1 MNYTQD
7 MNLLS
12 TSGYCMPFEEKD
24 RDVQLTL
31 RYGKQKHPKT
41 GESFFHHGIDFKT
54 NNYFLAAVA
63 DGVVSGIGIDRKQ
76 YGLYVVIKYSKYE
89 VTYSHMSNVFMQ
101 FGQQVKAG
109 LAVGVSSDLLHME
122 VKYDGEEIDPV
133 EFITM
138 LYGNAKTWSEKGKAQ
153 PEFVAID
160 MDVHTDYDKDKDE
173 IEKLMMRFFAN
184 YMNDLHEG
192 LYSCPQ
198 RTEQSLRH
206 LFSAAAMKDYF
217 YESMPSMVNPLG
229 IGRRSVPLVSKVQ
242 NLLIGDFLNYMALRH
257 QIFLSTM
264 TSLEK
269 KKAEEQALSDGILID
284 PLAGLDIDIQS
295 FDIPRI
301 VSVYP
306 DQAGLRWWTKSW
318 FNNSEDGE
326 AAIEIEREQ
335 AIRFLLNQIDKEE
348 WLEEYFPKQMEM
360 YHNAIEQTKE
370 QLLQQS
376 I

>member
-12 TSGYCMPFEEKD
+12 ISGYCMPFEEKD

-269 KKAEEQALSDGILID
+269 KKLKSK
-284 PLAGLDIDIQS
+284 P
-295 FDIPRI
+295 
-301 VSVYP
+301 YP
-306 DQAGLRWWTKSW
+306 T
-318 FNNSEDGE
+318 
-326 AAIEIEREQ
+326 
-335 AIRFLLNQIDKEE
+335 
-348 WLEEYFPKQMEM
+348 EY
-360 YHNAIEQTKE
+360 
-370 QLLQQS
+370 
-376 I
+376 

>member
-89 VTYSHMSNVFMQ
+89 VTYSHMSNVFMH

-153 PEFVAID
+153 PEFIAID
-160 MDVHTDYDKDKDE
+160 MDVHTDYDNDKGE
-173 IEKLMMRFFAN
+173 IEKLMMRFFTN

-269 KKAEEQALSDGILID
+269 KRL
-284 PLAGLDIDIQS
+284 
-295 FDIPRI
+295 
-301 VSVYP
+301 
-306 DQAGLRWWTKSW
+306 KSKPYTT
-318 FNNSEDGE
+318 E
-326 AAIEIEREQ
+326 
-335 AIRFLLNQIDKEE
+335 
-348 WLEEYFPKQMEM
+348 
-360 YHNAIEQTKE
+360 H
-370 QLLQQS
+370 
-376 I
+376 

>member
-160 MDVHTDYDKDKDE
+160 MDVNTDYDNDKDE

-229 IGRRSVPLVSKVQ
+229 IGRRSIPLVSKVQ

-269 KKAEEQALSDGILID
+269 KKLKSK
-284 PLAGLDIDIQS
+284 P
-295 FDIPRI
+295 
-301 VSVYP
+301 YP
-306 DQAGLRWWTKSW
+306 T
-318 FNNSEDGE
+318 
-326 AAIEIEREQ
+326 
-335 AIRFLLNQIDKEE
+335 
-348 WLEEYFPKQMEM
+348 EY
-360 YHNAIEQTKE
+360 
-370 QLLQQS
+370 
-376 I
+376 

>member
-89 VTYSHMSNVFMQ
+89 VTYSHMSNVFMH

-264 TSLEK
+264 TSFEK
-269 KKAEEQALSDGILID
+269 KKLKSK
-284 PLAGLDIDIQS
+284 P
-295 FDIPRI
+295 
-301 VSVYP
+301 YP
-306 DQAGLRWWTKSW
+306 T
-318 FNNSEDGE
+318 
-326 AAIEIEREQ
+326 
-335 AIRFLLNQIDKEE
+335 
-348 WLEEYFPKQMEM
+348 EY
-360 YHNAIEQTKE
+360 
-370 QLLQQS
+370 
-376 I
+376 

>member
-160 MDVHTDYDKDKDE
+160 MDVHTDYDNDKDE

-192 LYSCPQ
+192 LYNCPQ

-242 NLLIGDFLNYMALRH
+242 NLLIGDFLNYMALCH

-269 KKAEEQALSDGILID
+269 KKLKSK
-284 PLAGLDIDIQS
+284 P
-295 FDIPRI
+295 
-301 VSVYP
+301 YP
-306 DQAGLRWWTKSW
+306 T
-318 FNNSEDGE
+318 
-326 AAIEIEREQ
+326 
-335 AIRFLLNQIDKEE
+335 
-348 WLEEYFPKQMEM
+348 EY
-360 YHNAIEQTKE
+360 
-370 QLLQQS
+370 
-376 I
+376 

>member
-1 MNYTQD
+1 
-7 MNLLS
+7 
-12 TSGYCMPFEEKD
+12 MPFEEKD

-160 MDVHTDYDKDKDE
+160 MDVNTDYDNDKDE

-269 KKAEEQALSDGILID
+269 KKLKSK
-284 PLAGLDIDIQS
+284 P
-295 FDIPRI
+295 
-301 VSVYP
+301 YP
-306 DQAGLRWWTKSW
+306 T
-318 FNNSEDGE
+318 
-326 AAIEIEREQ
+326 
-335 AIRFLLNQIDKEE
+335 
-348 WLEEYFPKQMEM
+348 EY
-360 YHNAIEQTKE
+360 
-370 QLLQQS
+370 
-376 I
+376 

>member
-12 TSGYCMPFEEKD
+12 ISGYCMPFEEKD

-217 YESMPSMVNPLG
+217 YESIPSMVNPLG
-229 IGRRSVPLVSKVQ
+229 IGRRSMPLVSKVQ

-269 KKAEEQALSDGILID
+269 KKLKSK
-284 PLAGLDIDIQS
+284 P
-295 FDIPRI
+295 
-301 VSVYP
+301 YP
-306 DQAGLRWWTKSW
+306 T
-318 FNNSEDGE
+318 
-326 AAIEIEREQ
+326 
-335 AIRFLLNQIDKEE
+335 
-348 WLEEYFPKQMEM
+348 EY
-360 YHNAIEQTKE
+360 
-370 QLLQQS
+370 
-376 I
+376 

>member
-109 LAVGVSSDLLHME
+109 LAVGVSSDLLHLE

-160 MDVHTDYDKDKDE
+160 MDVHTDYDNDKDE

-192 LYSCPQ
+192 LYNCPQ

-269 KKAEEQALSDGILID
+269 KKLKSK
-284 PLAGLDIDIQS
+284 P
-295 FDIPRI
+295 
-301 VSVYP
+301 YP
-306 DQAGLRWWTKSW
+306 T
-318 FNNSEDGE
+318 
-326 AAIEIEREQ
+326 
-335 AIRFLLNQIDKEE
+335 
-348 WLEEYFPKQMEM
+348 EY
-360 YHNAIEQTKE
+360 
-370 QLLQQS
+370 
-376 I
+376 

>member
-138 LYGNAKTWSEKGKAQ
+138 LYGNAKTWSEKGKVQ

-269 KKAEEQALSDGILID
+269 KKLKSK
-284 PLAGLDIDIQS
+284 P
-295 FDIPRI
+295 
-301 VSVYP
+301 YP
-306 DQAGLRWWTKSW
+306 T
-318 FNNSEDGE
+318 
-326 AAIEIEREQ
+326 
-335 AIRFLLNQIDKEE
+335 
-348 WLEEYFPKQMEM
+348 EY
-360 YHNAIEQTKE
+360 
-370 QLLQQS
+370 
-376 I
+376 

>member
-109 LAVGVSSDLLHME
+109 LAVGVSSDLLHIE

-160 MDVHTDYDKDKDE
+160 MDVNTDYDNDKDE

-269 KKAEEQALSDGILID
+269 KKLKSK
-284 PLAGLDIDIQS
+284 P
-295 FDIPRI
+295 
-301 VSVYP
+301 YP
-306 DQAGLRWWTKSW
+306 T
-318 FNNSEDGE
+318 
-326 AAIEIEREQ
+326 
-335 AIRFLLNQIDKEE
+335 
-348 WLEEYFPKQMEM
+348 EY
-360 YHNAIEQTKE
+360 
-370 QLLQQS
+370 
-376 I
+376 

>member
-160 MDVHTDYDKDKDE
+160 MDVNTDYDKDKDE

-269 KKAEEQALSDGILID
+269 KKLKSK
-284 PLAGLDIDIQS
+284 P
-295 FDIPRI
+295 
-301 VSVYP
+301 YP
-306 DQAGLRWWTKSW
+306 T
-318 FNNSEDGE
+318 
-326 AAIEIEREQ
+326 
-335 AIRFLLNQIDKEE
+335 
-348 WLEEYFPKQMEM
+348 EY
-360 YHNAIEQTKE
+360 
-370 QLLQQS
+370 
-376 I
+376 

>member
-1 MNYTQD
+1 MNYTQA

-160 MDVHTDYDKDKDE
+160 MDVHTDYDNDKDE

-192 LYSCPQ
+192 LYNCPQ

-269 KKAEEQALSDGILID
+269 KKLKSK
-284 PLAGLDIDIQS
+284 P
-295 FDIPRI
+295 
-301 VSVYP
+301 YP
-306 DQAGLRWWTKSW
+306 T
-318 FNNSEDGE
+318 
-326 AAIEIEREQ
+326 
-335 AIRFLLNQIDKEE
+335 
-348 WLEEYFPKQMEM
+348 EY
-360 YHNAIEQTKE
+360 
-370 QLLQQS
+370 
-376 I
+376 

>member
-160 MDVHTDYDKDKDE
+160 MDVHTDYDNDKDE

-192 LYSCPQ
+192 LYNCPQ

-242 NLLIGDFLNYMALRH
+242 NLLIGDFLNYMALRY

-269 KKAEEQALSDGILID
+269 KKLKSK
-284 PLAGLDIDIQS
+284 P
-295 FDIPRI
+295 
-301 VSVYP
+301 YP
-306 DQAGLRWWTKSW
+306 T
-318 FNNSEDGE
+318 
-326 AAIEIEREQ
+326 
-335 AIRFLLNQIDKEE
+335 
-348 WLEEYFPKQMEM
+348 EY
-360 YHNAIEQTKE
+360 
-370 QLLQQS
+370 
-376 I
+376 

>member
-1 MNYTQD
+1 MKYTQD

-160 MDVHTDYDKDKDE
+160 MDVHTDYDNDKDE

-229 IGRRSVPLVSKVQ
+229 IGRRSIPLVSKVQ

-269 KKAEEQALSDGILID
+269 KKLKSK
-284 PLAGLDIDIQS
+284 P
-295 FDIPRI
+295 
-301 VSVYP
+301 YP
-306 DQAGLRWWTKSW
+306 TES
-318 FNNSEDGE
+318 
-326 AAIEIEREQ
+326 
-335 AIRFLLNQIDKEE
+335 
-348 WLEEYFPKQMEM
+348 
-360 YHNAIEQTKE
+360 
-370 QLLQQS
+370 
-376 I
+376 

>member
-242 NLLIGDFLNYMALRH
+242 NLLIGDFLNYMAFRH

-269 KKAEEQALSDGILID
+269 KKLKSK
-284 PLAGLDIDIQS
+284 P
-295 FDIPRI
+295 
-301 VSVYP
+301 YP
-306 DQAGLRWWTKSW
+306 T
-318 FNNSEDGE
+318 
-326 AAIEIEREQ
+326 
-335 AIRFLLNQIDKEE
+335 
-348 WLEEYFPKQMEM
+348 EY
-360 YHNAIEQTKE
+360 
-370 QLLQQS
+370 
-376 I
+376 

>member
-138 LYGNAKTWSEKGKAQ
+138 LYGNAKIWSEKGKAQ

-160 MDVHTDYDKDKDE
+160 MDVHTDYDNDKDE

-269 KKAEEQALSDGILID
+269 KKLKSK
-284 PLAGLDIDIQS
+284 P
-295 FDIPRI
+295 
-301 VSVYP
+301 YP
-306 DQAGLRWWTKSW
+306 T
-318 FNNSEDGE
+318 
-326 AAIEIEREQ
+326 
-335 AIRFLLNQIDKEE
+335 
-348 WLEEYFPKQMEM
+348 EY
-360 YHNAIEQTKE
+360 
-370 QLLQQS
+370 
-376 I
+376 

>member
-12 TSGYCMPFEEKD
+12 TSGYCMPFEEKG

-153 PEFVAID
+153 PEFIAID
-160 MDVHTDYDKDKDE
+160 MDVHTDYDNDKGE
-173 IEKLMMRFFAN
+173 IEKLMMRFFTN

-269 KKAEEQALSDGILID
+269 KKLKSK
-284 PLAGLDIDIQS
+284 P
-295 FDIPRI
+295 
-301 VSVYP
+301 YP
-306 DQAGLRWWTKSW
+306 T
-318 FNNSEDGE
+318 E
-326 AAIEIEREQ
+326 
-335 AIRFLLNQIDKEE
+335 
-348 WLEEYFPKQMEM
+348 
-360 YHNAIEQTKE
+360 H
-370 QLLQQS
+370 
-376 I
+376 

>member
-160 MDVHTDYDKDKDE
+160 MDVNTDYDNDKDE

-217 YESMPSMVNPLG
+217 YESIPSMVNPLG
-229 IGRRSVPLVSKVQ
+229 IGRRSMPLVSKVQ

-269 KKAEEQALSDGILID
+269 KKLKSK
-284 PLAGLDIDIQS
+284 P
-295 FDIPRI
+295 
-301 VSVYP
+301 YP
-306 DQAGLRWWTKSW
+306 T
-318 FNNSEDGE
+318 
-326 AAIEIEREQ
+326 
-335 AIRFLLNQIDKEE
+335 
-348 WLEEYFPKQMEM
+348 EY
-360 YHNAIEQTKE
+360 
-370 QLLQQS
+370 
-376 I
+376 

>member
-109 LAVGVSSDLLHME
+109 LAVGISSDLLHME
-122 VKYDGEEIDPV
+122 VKYDGEEIDPL

-160 MDVHTDYDKDKDE
+160 MDVHTDYDNDKDE

-229 IGRRSVPLVSKVQ
+229 IGRRSIPLVSKVQ

-257 QIFLSTM
+257 KIFLSTM

-269 KKAEEQALSDGILID
+269 KKLKSK
-284 PLAGLDIDIQS
+284 P
-295 FDIPRI
+295 
-301 VSVYP
+301 YP
-306 DQAGLRWWTKSW
+306 T
-318 FNNSEDGE
+318 E
-326 AAIEIEREQ
+326 
-335 AIRFLLNQIDKEE
+335 
-348 WLEEYFPKQMEM
+348 
-360 YHNAIEQTKE
+360 H
-370 QLLQQS
+370 
-376 I
+376 

>member
-160 MDVHTDYDKDKDE
+160 MDVNTDYDNDKDE

-192 LYSCPQ
+192 RYSCPQ

-229 IGRRSVPLVSKVQ
+229 IGRRSMPLVSKVQ

-264 TSLEK
+264 TSQK
-269 KKAEEQALSDGILID
+269 KKKLKSK
-284 PLAGLDIDIQS
+284 P
-295 FDIPRI
+295 
-301 VSVYP
+301 YP
-306 DQAGLRWWTKSW
+306 T
-318 FNNSEDGE
+318 
-326 AAIEIEREQ
+326 
-335 AIRFLLNQIDKEE
+335 
-348 WLEEYFPKQMEM
+348 EY
-360 YHNAIEQTKE
+360 
-370 QLLQQS
+370 
-376 I
+376 

>member
-160 MDVHTDYDKDKDE
+160 MDVHTDYDNDKDE

-269 KKAEEQALSDGILID
+269 KKLKSK
-284 PLAGLDIDIQS
+284 P
-295 FDIPRI
+295 
-301 VSVYP
+301 YP
-306 DQAGLRWWTKSW
+306 T
-318 FNNSEDGE
+318 
-326 AAIEIEREQ
+326 
-335 AIRFLLNQIDKEE
+335 
-348 WLEEYFPKQMEM
+348 EY
-360 YHNAIEQTKE
+360 
-370 QLLQQS
+370 
-376 I
+376 

>member
-12 TSGYCMPFEEKD
+12 TSGYCMPFEEKN

-217 YESMPSMVNPLG
+217 YESIPSMVNPLG
-229 IGRRSVPLVSKVQ
+229 IGRRSMPLVSKVQ

-269 KKAEEQALSDGILID
+269 KKLKSK
-284 PLAGLDIDIQS
+284 P
-295 FDIPRI
+295 
-301 VSVYP
+301 YP
-306 DQAGLRWWTKSW
+306 T
-318 FNNSEDGE
+318 
-326 AAIEIEREQ
+326 
-335 AIRFLLNQIDKEE
+335 
-348 WLEEYFPKQMEM
+348 EY
-360 YHNAIEQTKE
+360 
-370 QLLQQS
+370 
-376 I
+376 

>member
-76 YGLYVVIKYSKYE
+76 DGLYVVIKYSKYE

-160 MDVHTDYDKDKDE
+160 MDVHTDYDNDKDE

-269 KKAEEQALSDGILID
+269 KKLKSK
-284 PLAGLDIDIQS
+284 P
-295 FDIPRI
+295 
-301 VSVYP
+301 YP
-306 DQAGLRWWTKSW
+306 T
-318 FNNSEDGE
+318 
-326 AAIEIEREQ
+326 
-335 AIRFLLNQIDKEE
+335 
-348 WLEEYFPKQMEM
+348 EY
-360 YHNAIEQTKE
+360 
-370 QLLQQS
+370 
-376 I
+376 

>member
-160 MDVHTDYDKDKDE
+160 MDVHTDYDNDKDE

-192 LYSCPQ
+192 LYNCPQ

-242 NLLIGDFLNYMALRH
+242 NLLIGDFLTYMAHRH

-269 KKAEEQALSDGILID
+269 KKLKSK
-284 PLAGLDIDIQS
+284 P
-295 FDIPRI
+295 
-301 VSVYP
+301 YP
-306 DQAGLRWWTKSW
+306 T
-318 FNNSEDGE
+318 
-326 AAIEIEREQ
+326 
-335 AIRFLLNQIDKEE
+335 
-348 WLEEYFPKQMEM
+348 EY
-360 YHNAIEQTKE
+360 
-370 QLLQQS
+370 
-376 I
+376 

>member
-192 LYSCPQ
+192 LYNCPQ

-269 KKAEEQALSDGILID
+269 KKLKSK
-284 PLAGLDIDIQS
+284 P
-295 FDIPRI
+295 
-301 VSVYP
+301 YP
-306 DQAGLRWWTKSW
+306 T
-318 FNNSEDGE
+318 
-326 AAIEIEREQ
+326 
-335 AIRFLLNQIDKEE
+335 
-348 WLEEYFPKQMEM
+348 EY
-360 YHNAIEQTKE
+360 
-370 QLLQQS
+370 
-376 I
+376 

>member
-138 LYGNAKTWSEKGKAQ
+138 LYGNAKTWSKKGKAQ

-160 MDVHTDYDKDKDE
+160 MDVHTDYDNDKDE

-192 LYSCPQ
+192 LYNCPQ

-269 KKAEEQALSDGILID
+269 KKLKSK
-284 PLAGLDIDIQS
+284 P
-295 FDIPRI
+295 
-301 VSVYP
+301 YP
-306 DQAGLRWWTKSW
+306 T
-318 FNNSEDGE
+318 
-326 AAIEIEREQ
+326 
-335 AIRFLLNQIDKEE
+335 
-348 WLEEYFPKQMEM
+348 EY
-360 YHNAIEQTKE
+360 
-370 QLLQQS
+370 
-376 I
+376 

>member
-1 MNYTQD
+1 MKYTEEMILQ
-7 MNLLS
+7 S
-12 TSGYCMPFEEKD
+12 ESGYCMPFEEKD

-54 NNYFLAAVA
+54 NKYFLAAVA

-138 LYGNAKTWSEKGKAQ
+138 LYGNEKTWSEKGKAQ

-160 MDVHTDYDKDKDE
+160 MDVNTDYDNDKDE

-229 IGRRSVPLVSKVQ
+229 IGRRYVPLVSKVQ

-269 KKAEEQALSDGILID
+269 KKLKSK
-284 PLAGLDIDIQS
+284 P
-295 FDIPRI
+295 
-301 VSVYP
+301 YP
-306 DQAGLRWWTKSW
+306 T
-318 FNNSEDGE
+318 
-326 AAIEIEREQ
+326 
-335 AIRFLLNQIDKEE
+335 
-348 WLEEYFPKQMEM
+348 EY
-360 YHNAIEQTKE
+360 
-370 QLLQQS
+370 
-376 I
+376 

>member
-160 MDVHTDYDKDKDE
+160 MDVNTDYDNDKDE

-206 LFSAAAMKDYF
+206 LSSAAAMKDYF

-269 KKAEEQALSDGILID
+269 KKLKSK
-284 PLAGLDIDIQS
+284 P
-295 FDIPRI
+295 
-301 VSVYP
+301 YP
-306 DQAGLRWWTKSW
+306 T
-318 FNNSEDGE
+318 
-326 AAIEIEREQ
+326 
-335 AIRFLLNQIDKEE
+335 
-348 WLEEYFPKQMEM
+348 EY
-360 YHNAIEQTKE
+360 
-370 QLLQQS
+370 
-376 I
+376 

>member
-160 MDVHTDYDKDKDE
+160 MDVHTDYDNDKDE

-192 LYSCPQ
+192 LYNCPQ

-269 KKAEEQALSDGILID
+269 KS
-284 PLAGLDIDIQS
+284 
-295 FDIPRI
+295 
-301 VSVYP
+301 
-306 DQAGLRWWTKSW
+306 
-318 FNNSEDGE
+318 
-326 AAIEIEREQ
+326 
-335 AIRFLLNQIDKEE
+335 
-348 WLEEYFPKQMEM
+348 
-360 YHNAIEQTKE
+360 
-370 QLLQQS
+370 
-376 I
+376 

>member
-1 MNYTQD
+1 
-7 MNLLS
+7 
-12 TSGYCMPFEEKD
+12 
-24 RDVQLTL
+24 
-31 RYGKQKHPKT
+31 
-41 GESFFHHGIDFKT
+41 
-54 NNYFLAAVA
+54 
-63 DGVVSGIGIDRKQ
+63 VVSGIGIDRKQ

-242 NLLIGDFLNYMALRH
+242 NLLIGDFLNYMAFRH

-269 KKAEEQALSDGILID
+269 KKLKSK
-284 PLAGLDIDIQS
+284 P
-295 FDIPRI
+295 
-301 VSVYP
+301 YP
-306 DQAGLRWWTKSW
+306 T
-318 FNNSEDGE
+318 
-326 AAIEIEREQ
+326 
-335 AIRFLLNQIDKEE
+335 
-348 WLEEYFPKQMEM
+348 EY
-360 YHNAIEQTKE
+360 
-370 QLLQQS
+370 
-376 I
+376 

>member
-89 VTYSHMSNVFMQ
+89 VTYSHMSNVFMH

-160 MDVHTDYDKDKDE
+160 MDVNTDYDNDKDE

-269 KKAEEQALSDGILID
+269 KKLKSK
-284 PLAGLDIDIQS
+284 P
-295 FDIPRI
+295 
-301 VSVYP
+301 YP
-306 DQAGLRWWTKSW
+306 T
-318 FNNSEDGE
+318 
-326 AAIEIEREQ
+326 
-335 AIRFLLNQIDKEE
+335 
-348 WLEEYFPKQMEM
+348 EY
-360 YHNAIEQTKE
+360 
-370 QLLQQS
+370 
-376 I
+376 

>member
-160 MDVHTDYDKDKDE
+160 MDVHTDYDNDKDE

-242 NLLIGDFLNYMALRH
+242 NLLIGDFLNYMTLRH

-269 KKAEEQALSDGILID
+269 KKLKSK
-284 PLAGLDIDIQS
+284 P
-295 FDIPRI
+295 
-301 VSVYP
+301 YP
-306 DQAGLRWWTKSW
+306 T
-318 FNNSEDGE
+318 
-326 AAIEIEREQ
+326 
-335 AIRFLLNQIDKEE
+335 
-348 WLEEYFPKQMEM
+348 EY
-360 YHNAIEQTKE
+360 
-370 QLLQQS
+370 
-376 I
+376 

>member
-160 MDVHTDYDKDKDE
+160 MDVNTDYDNDKDE

-198 RTEQSLRH
+198 RTEQALRH

-269 KKAEEQALSDGILID
+269 KKLKSK
-284 PLAGLDIDIQS
+284 P
-295 FDIPRI
+295 
-301 VSVYP
+301 YP
-306 DQAGLRWWTKSW
+306 T
-318 FNNSEDGE
+318 
-326 AAIEIEREQ
+326 
-335 AIRFLLNQIDKEE
+335 
-348 WLEEYFPKQMEM
+348 EY
-360 YHNAIEQTKE
+360 
-370 QLLQQS
+370 
-376 I
+376 

>member
-229 IGRRSVPLVSKVQ
+229 IGRRSMPLVSKVQ

-269 KKAEEQALSDGILID
+269 KKLKSK
-284 PLAGLDIDIQS
+284 P
-295 FDIPRI
+295 
-301 VSVYP
+301 YP
-306 DQAGLRWWTKSW
+306 T
-318 FNNSEDGE
+318 
-326 AAIEIEREQ
+326 
-335 AIRFLLNQIDKEE
+335 
-348 WLEEYFPKQMEM
+348 EY
-360 YHNAIEQTKE
+360 
-370 QLLQQS
+370 
-376 I
+376 

>member
-63 DGVVSGIGIDRKQ
+63 DGEVSGIGIDRKQ

-160 MDVHTDYDKDKDE
+160 MDVNTDYDNDKDE

-269 KKAEEQALSDGILID
+269 KKLKSK
-284 PLAGLDIDIQS
+284 P
-295 FDIPRI
+295 
-301 VSVYP
+301 YP
-306 DQAGLRWWTKSW
+306 T
-318 FNNSEDGE
+318 
-326 AAIEIEREQ
+326 
-335 AIRFLLNQIDKEE
+335 
-348 WLEEYFPKQMEM
+348 EY
-360 YHNAIEQTKE
+360 
-370 QLLQQS
+370 
-376 I
+376 

>member
-138 LYGNAKTWSEKGKAQ
+138 LYGNAKTWSEKGKEQ

-160 MDVHTDYDKDKDE
+160 MDVHTDYDNDKDE

-269 KKAEEQALSDGILID
+269 KKLKSK
-284 PLAGLDIDIQS
+284 P
-295 FDIPRI
+295 
-301 VSVYP
+301 YP
-306 DQAGLRWWTKSW
+306 T
-318 FNNSEDGE
+318 
-326 AAIEIEREQ
+326 
-335 AIRFLLNQIDKEE
+335 
-348 WLEEYFPKQMEM
+348 EY
-360 YHNAIEQTKE
+360 
-370 QLLQQS
+370 
-376 I
+376 

>member
-160 MDVHTDYDKDKDE
+160 MDVHTDYDNDKDE

-217 YESMPSMVNPLG
+217 YESMPSMINPLG

-269 KKAEEQALSDGILID
+269 KKLKSK
-284 PLAGLDIDIQS
+284 P
-295 FDIPRI
+295 
-301 VSVYP
+301 YP
-306 DQAGLRWWTKSW
+306 T
-318 FNNSEDGE
+318 
-326 AAIEIEREQ
+326 
-335 AIRFLLNQIDKEE
+335 
-348 WLEEYFPKQMEM
+348 EY
-360 YHNAIEQTKE
+360 
-370 QLLQQS
+370 
-376 I
+376 

>member
-12 TSGYCMPFEEKD
+12 TSGYSMPFEEKD

-160 MDVHTDYDKDKDE
+160 MDVNTDYDNDKDE

-269 KKAEEQALSDGILID
+269 KKLKSK
-284 PLAGLDIDIQS
+284 P
-295 FDIPRI
+295 
-301 VSVYP
+301 YP
-306 DQAGLRWWTKSW
+306 T
-318 FNNSEDGE
+318 
-326 AAIEIEREQ
+326 
-335 AIRFLLNQIDKEE
+335 
-348 WLEEYFPKQMEM
+348 EY
-360 YHNAIEQTKE
+360 
-370 QLLQQS
+370 
-376 I
+376 